1 MKTAELIPSSDE
13 EQTVATEDHVER
25 FDWPVSGID
34 SILMRYSVRRR
45 MFLRPDRAAPRH
57 VLPTRRRRRERLPAT
72 MVIIANTNGV
82 SMKLTKTQKKTRMTT
97 TKVELRRW
105 MRPKKKKPRR
115 KKKSLRKKKRK
126 KKIVSKK

>member
-45 MFLRPDRAAPRH
+45 TFLRPDRAAPRH
-57 VLPTRRRRRERLPAT
+57 VLPKRQRRRERLPAT

-82 SMKLTKTQKKTRMTT
+82 SMKLTPTQKMTRMTT

-105 MRPKKKKPRR
+105 MRPKKKKPR
-115 KKKSLRKKKRK
+115 KKKKRKKKRK
-126 KKIVSKK
+126 KKIVSRK